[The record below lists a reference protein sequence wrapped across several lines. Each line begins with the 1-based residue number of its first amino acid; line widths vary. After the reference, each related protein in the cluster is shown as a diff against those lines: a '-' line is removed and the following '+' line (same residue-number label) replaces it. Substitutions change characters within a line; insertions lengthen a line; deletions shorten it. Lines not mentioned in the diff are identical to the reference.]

1 MVASASAAPACRAL
15 ASSILSCA
23 AFLALAG
30 CGAPA
35 DPKPPRPL
43 VPEAVTDLAVQQ
55 VGSTVVLT
63 FTLPKAAVDGRA
75 LEAPPE
81 VEIYREFLAPT
92 AQPAA
97 KEASRYLAYRI
108 PSALVDT
115 YLAEGR
121 VQFTDPFKPEEIAK
135 YAGEQAAYVVRT
147 RVSKRRASADS
158 NLAATVLYAVAEPI
172 REIQITVRQEA
183 IDLSWQPPERLVT
196 GQPAAVVGYRIYRGE
211 VAPGAEAEA
220 AQNPAKARLAGP
232 MALAGVAASA
242 AYSDA
247 KFEFGHTYIY
257 SVRSVAQYEAA
268 SIESADS
275 ALAVVTPRDTFPPAP
290 PKDLVVI
297 PVTGGPGEP
306 AHLELS
312 WAISPET
319 DLAGYNVYRSE
330 QEGVQG
336 ERLNREL
343 LPTPTF
349 RDMSVAVGRRYTYR
363 VTAVDRAG
371 NESLPSAAVSG
382 AVPNEGTKP

>member
-1 MVASASAAPACRAL
+1 MSATARACRAL
-15 ASSILSCA
+15 ALILSCA
-23 AFLALAG
+23 AFLTLAG

-35 DPKPPRPL
+35 EPRPPRPL

-55 VGSTVVLT
+55 VGSSVVLT
-63 FTLPKAAVDGRA
+63 FTLPKTAVDGRA

-81 VEIYREFLAPT
+81 IEIYREFLAPT

-97 KEASRYLAYRI
+97 KEAPHYLAYTI
-108 PSALVDT
+108 PSALVDA

-121 VQFTDPFKPEEIAK
+121 VQFTDPFKPEEMAK
-135 YAGEQAAYVVRT
+135 YAGERAAYLVRT
-147 RVSKRRASADS
+147 RASKRRASADS

-172 REIQITVRQEA
+172 RGVQVTVRQEA
-183 IDLSWQPPERLVT
+183 IDLSWQPPEQLVT

-211 VAPGAEAEA
+211 VAPSAEAEA
-220 AQNPAKARLAGP
+220 AQNPAEAKLVAP
-232 MALAGVAASA
+232 MALVGVAPSA

-275 ALAVVTPRDTFPPAP
+275 ALAVVTPRDIFPPAP

-306 AHLELS
+306 TRLELS

-336 ERLNREL
+336 ERLNRERL
-343 LPTPTF
+343 LTPTF
-349 RDMSVAVGRRYTYR
+349 RDMSVAAGRRYTYR

-371 NESLPSAAVSG
+371 NESLPSAAISG
-382 AVPNEGTKP
+382 TVPNEETKP